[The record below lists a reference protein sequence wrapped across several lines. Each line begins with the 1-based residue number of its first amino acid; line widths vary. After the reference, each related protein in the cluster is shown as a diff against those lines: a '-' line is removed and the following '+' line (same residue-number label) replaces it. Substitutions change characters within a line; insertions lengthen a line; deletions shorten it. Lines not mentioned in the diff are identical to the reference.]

1 MPVTLQAVLLRLL
14 DDWTVRP
21 IGGVRKPLR
30 RKVLQYCHHV
40 EKGRSFAPCALFRF
54 HHSTQQV
61 TNLGTLSPVRTRLFL
76 P

>member
-1 MPVTLQAVLLRLL
+1 
-14 DDWTVRP
+14 
-21 IGGVRKPLR
+21 
-30 RKVLQYCHHV
+30 LQYCHHV